1 LAGWQ
6 WIGEVS
12 KPKRPFALWLVWS
25 IFGYGGKYHFFID
38 YMQKIS
44 LRKGDYAGQG
54 GGSWYS

>member
-1 LAGWQ
+1 M
-6 WIGEVS
+6 
-12 KPKRPFALWLVWS
+12 WS

-54 GGSWYS
+54 GGSWYSWHLWVMFFSALNNTRIERSGM